1 MSNFHDVRFPARLA
15 FGARGG
21 PRRQVAIT
29 TLSNGQEHRNAA
41 QRFSRR
47 VYDAGT
53 ALKSISDVYTLL
65 NFFEARQGPLH
76 AFRFRDPLDYKSSAI
91 RSPITPLDQTIGLG
105 DGERQSFQLV
115 KTYSD
120 AAGQTPR
127 HITKPMSDTVIVAI
141 DGSLISD
148 FTLDHL
154 SGHIEFITPPPMGAV
169 ITAGYE
175 FDVPVRFDTPQLD
188 ISLDAFGAGEIPSIP
203 LMEVLD
209 HA

>member
-1 MSNFHDVRFPARLA
+1 MSEFHDVRFPVRLA

-29 TLSNGQEHRNAA
+29 TLSNGQEYRNAS
-41 QRFSRR
+41 QQFSRR

-53 ALKSISDVYTLL
+53 ALRSVTDVYALL

-76 AFRFRDPLDYKSSAI
+76 AFRFKDPLDYKSGPI
-91 RSPITPLDQTIGLG
+91 NSPITSLDQGVGTG
-105 DGERQSFQLV
+105 DGEQTSFQLSKV
-115 KTYSD
+115 YSD
-120 AAGQTPR
+120 ASGASLR
-127 HITKPMSDTVIVAI
+127 LITKPVAGTIIVAI
-141 DGSLISD
+141 DGQNVTD
-148 FTLDHL
+148 FTVDMQ
-154 SGHIEFITPPPMGAV
+154 SGGLAFETAPPAGAV
-169 ITAGYE
+169 ITAGFE

-203 LMEVLD
+203 LIEVLG

>member
-1 MSNFHDVRFPARLA
+1 MSDFHDVRFPVRLA

-41 QRFSRR
+41 QQFSRR

-53 ALKSISDVYTLL
+53 ALRSVTDVYALL

-76 AFRFRDPLDYKSSAI
+76 AFRFKDPLDYKSSAI
-91 RSPITPLDQTIGLG
+91 NKPITSLDQLVGQG
-105 DGERQSFQLV
+105 DGAQTSFQLS

-120 AAGQTPR
+120 ASGGTAR
-127 HITKPMSDTVIVAI
+127 VITKPIESSIIVAV
-141 DGSLISD
+141 DGQADTD
-148 FTLDHL
+148 FTVDTQ
-154 SGHIEFITPPPMGAV
+154 SGILTFETAPPAGAS
-169 ITAGYE
+169 ITAGFE

-203 LMEVLD
+203 LIEVLD